1 MTLSDSQDDTGVRK
15 LASCRGS
22 RVQEAREQGAKEE
35 GEEREAGEEAETEA
49 E

>member
-22 RVQEAREQGAKEE
+22 GIQEAGEQGAKEE
-35 GEEREAGEEAETEA
+35 GEERKEGEEAETEA